1 MAWLKFSCGR
11 FLRAKNLSRD
21 QVVAVFVHLV
31 VGMEV
36 LSSSLDLRSFQA
48 LINGLVKKNF
58 YGNDQFT
65 TDYLREQLYPE
76 SEMEA
81 SEVVNEIL
89 SFEEV

>member
-1 MAWLKFSCGR
+1 MGNNIVSSLIIGI
-11 FLRAKNLSRD
+11 
-21 QVVAVFVHLV
+21 
-31 VGMEV
+31 MEV

-65 TDYLREQLYPE
+65 IDYLREQLYPSTE
-76 SEMEA
+76 LEA

-89 SFEEV
+89 SFEEVQNRIFPVK